1 VLNYRQFYII
11 LVISIFYGGTIS
23 DKMDNFDIQILSRLL
38 NNCRESDRQ
47 IGIELGM
54 SGGAVNSRIRKMQ
67 KLEIIEKFVVK
78 VEPPVLGYGVLYF
91 VISGENMKEVLE
103 QVSLVG
109 EPHFVAPCVGG
120 ITVCSIIVK
129 ENLEQKIELAKKLM
143 KDFKVLSIFEAEN
156 PGFKTNLTKTDL
168 QILDELIKDPRQKI
182 ETLAKNTKMSTKT
195 ITRCIDKLQKNEG
208 IQFTTVYDPKKIK
221 KFIPYAIITWIEGDL
236 KETLEKMNKEFS
248 NTYLQIPFIAKN
260 QIVLFLYS
268 NNIYKIDE
276 LTQKVRNLKNIKSA
290 DLFIPKKI
298 SFYDNWIK
306 KTIMD
311 FKKSSKLHLTYQTN

>member
-1 VLNYRQFYII
+1 MLNYRQFYII
-11 LVISIFYGGTIS
+11 LVISIFYGGIIS

-306 KTIMD
+306 KTIID

>member
-1 VLNYRQFYII
+1 MLNYRQFYMI
-11 LVISIFYGGTIS
+11 LVISIFYGGIKS

-47 IGIELGM
+47 IGLELGM

-67 KLEIIEKFVVK
+67 KLEIIEKFFVK
-78 VEPPVLGYGVLYF
+78 VEPPVLGYGILYF
-91 VISGENMKEVLE
+91 VVSGENMKEVLE

-109 EPHFVAPCVGG
+109 EPNFVVPCVGG

-156 PGFKTNLTKTDL
+156 PGFKKNLTKTDL
-168 QILDELIKDPRQKI
+168 QILDELIKNPRQKI
-182 ETLAKNTKMSTKT
+182 ETVAKNTKMSTKT
-195 ITRCIDKLQKNEG
+195 ITRCIEKLQKNEG
-208 IQFTTVYDPKKIK
+208 IQFTTLYDPKKIK
-221 KFIPYAIITWIEGDL
+221 KYIPYAIITWVEGDL
-236 KETLEKMNKEFS
+236 KEMLEKMNKEFS

-260 QIVLFLYS
+260 QIVLFMYS

-276 LTQKVRNLKNIKSA
+276 LTQKVRNLKNVKSA

-298 SFYDNWIK
+298 SFYDEWV
-306 KTIMD
+306 KTAIID

>member
-1 VLNYRQFYII
+1 MLNYRQFYII
-11 LVISIFYGGTIS
+11 LVISIFYGVTIS

-168 QILDELIKDPRQKI
+168 QILDELIKDPREKI
-182 ETLAKNTKMSTKT
+182 ETLAKNTRMSTKT

-221 KFIPYAIITWIEGDL
+221 KFIPYAIITWIKGDL

-248 NTYLQIPFIAKN
+248 NAYLQIPFIAKN

-306 KTIMD
+306 KTIID